1 MIAPTHFFSDAPER
15 AFELGADHAKIR
27 QLGQFFTPYPI
38 AQFMARWVVAGKPRN
53 VLDPAVGLG
62 VLLRAVKEQGGVKT
76 LIGYDVD
83 SEVLKKAKSIWQG
96 QWIALSQQD
105 YLVDGWEQRYDGIIC
120 NPPYLHFRHYKNRAG
135 LLAEFRER
143 LGIPLGGQT
152 NIHTLF
158 LLKSLHQLSERG
170 RAAYILPPEFLNADY
185 GVAIKHYLLA
195 HKSLKQVIAFDVKEN
210 VFDNVLTT
218 SCILLFDRATESTG
232 VTFRVVKSLEEL
244 TTPKVIGK
252 QVAYGDLNPAIKWQT
267 YYRTQKRQIYRNLV
281 PLATYGAVRRGI
293 ATGANSFF
301 TFNAEKQREFG
312 IAEQYLLP
320 CLTKANQA
328 SSHFFRQKDWE
339 ALRAAGKNVSL
350 LNIGPKAGAAAKRYI
365 RWGEEQGADQRY
377 LTSHRKP
384 WYRIEERP
392 PAPILVT
399 VFNRKGLRFVR
410 NEAGVRNLTCFH
422 GLYLNTLGL
431 ARIDL
436 LMAYLMTK
444 VAREIFEE
452 HGRAYGEGLE
462 KFEPNDLNG
471 ALMLD
476 LSSVTATP
484 QKEIGT
490 LYKAYRAERDEAH
503 LIALNEIFSELL
515 RR

>member
-1 MIAPTHFFSDAPER
+1 MIAPNQFFSDAPEK
-15 AFELGADHAKIR
+15 AFEVEADHARIR
-27 QLGQFFTPYPI
+27 QLGQFFTPYHI
-38 AQFMARWVVAGKPRN
+38 AQFMARWVVAGKPKT

-62 VLLRAVKEQGGVKT
+62 VLLRAVREQSEAKT

-83 SEVLKKAKSIWQG
+83 PVVLKKAKNVWRG
-96 QWIALSQQD
+96 QRVTLTQHD

-120 NPPYLHFRHYKNRAG
+120 NPPYLHFRHYENRTG

-152 NIHTLF
+152 NLHTLF
-158 LLKSLHQLSERG
+158 LLKSLHQLSELG

-185 GVAIKHYLLA
+185 GEAVKQYLLA
-195 HKSLKQVIAFDVKEN
+195 HKNLKQVIAFDVKEN

-218 SCILLFDRATESTG
+218 SCILLFDRATESAG
-232 VTFRVVKSLEEL
+232 VTFRAVKSLEEL
-244 TTPKVIGK
+244 VKPGGSGK
-252 QVAYGDLNPAIKWQT
+252 QVAYGALDPTVKWRT
-267 YYRTQKRQIYRNLV
+267 YYQTQKRQVYRNLV

-301 TFNAEKQREFG
+301 TFNEEKQREFG
-312 IAEQYLLP
+312 IADQYLLP

-328 SSHFFRQKDWE
+328 NSHFFTQKDW
-339 ALRAAGKNVSL
+339 ARLKAAGKNVYL
-350 LNIGPKAGAAAKRYI
+350 LNIGPQVGAAAKRYI
-365 RWGEEQGADQRY
+365 RWGEEQGTDQRY

-399 VFNRKGLRFVR
+399 VFNRNGIRFVR

-422 GLYLNTLGL
+422 GLYLNALGL
-431 ARIDL
+431 AKIDL
-436 LMAYLMTK
+436 LMAYLMTP

-476 LSSVTATP
+476 LSAVTAP
-484 QKEIGT
+484 RQKEIGE
-490 LYKAYRAERDEAH
+490 LYKAYRAESDET
-503 LIALNEIFSELL
+503 LLVALNEIFSEWL